1 MIHGAPRGCALWDS
15 GPRRATDTLVCMN
28 LELRKRLI
36 AAVWFLAAVMV
47 ALAFNVGSVTAWG
60 VVAAVAIAPPLVMLR
75 LWKHPA
81 ETITQTIHAARR

>member
-1 MIHGAPRGCALWDS
+1 MEQR
-15 GPRRATDTLVCMN
+15 PRRAAGTLICMT
-28 LELRKRLI
+28 LELRKRMI
-36 AAVWFLAAVMV
+36 ATIWFVTAVIV
-47 ALAFNVGSVTAWG
+47 ALAFNVGSLAAWG

>member
-1 MIHGAPRGCALWDS
+1 MEQR
-15 GPRRATDTLVCMN
+15 PRRAAGTLIYMT
-28 LELRKRLI
+28 LELRKRMI
-36 AAVWFLAAVMV
+36 ATIWFVTAVIV
-47 ALAFNVGSVTAWG
+47 ALAFNVGSLAAWG

>member
-1 MIHGAPRGCALWDS
+1 MGQR
-15 GPRRATDTLVCMN
+15 PRRATGKLVCMN

-36 AAVWFLAAVMV
+36 AAVWFVTAVIV
-47 ALAFNVGSVTAWG
+47 ALAFNFGSVAAWA